1 MSLLSYAEHT
11 FYFFFVWLRWSA
23 FGTCFVLIVV
33 PLDRCGL
40 LLFYFPVSRENLPI
54 FSLFLPTLRDF
65 PWEKVR
71 ERGERL
77 QRTAA
82 MLDLRQAAHGTP
94 AWEAG

>member
-1 MSLLSYAEHT
+1 MWRLNNEKRTL
-11 FYFFFVWLRWSA
+11 FFFFVRSQLCVFGA
-23 FGTCFVLIVV
+23 FRCSHSSSSRSLWAFIILLPCFL
-33 PLDRCGL
+33 G
-40 LLFYFPVSRENLPI
+40 NLPI

-82 MLDLRQAAHGTP
+82 MLDLRQAAHGAP

>member
-1 MSLLSYAEHT
+1 MSLLSYAERT
-11 FYFFFVWLRWSA
+11 FYFFSMWSHWSA
-23 FGTCFVLIVV
+23 FGIYFVLIVV
-33 PLDRCGL
+33 SLDRCGL
-40 LLFYFPVSRENLPI
+40 SLFYFPISWKTSRFFLF
-54 FSLFLPTLRDF
+54 FSPLCVASP
-65 PWEKVR
+65 EEVC